1 MNFKG
6 IIIFVI
12 LLGALAFSRQ
22 FFSRTPAFEKPEQS
36 RDRVVAGYYLT
47 NAILEQRDQRG
58 KPLYRLQAERIE
70 QFPNSDLVRLS
81 MVRINYPG
89 SGQDLGWDLSADEGE
104 IMAEGRKI
112 VLRKNVRALERGEN
126 ARRLIKTSVLIFDP
140 VKSIASTDADVIFEL
155 DGYSLS
161 ATGMTADLKAHT
173 VELQSTV
180 NARFEP

>member
-1 MNFKG
+1 VNFKG
-6 IIIFVI
+6 IITFVI
-12 LLGALAFSRQ
+12 LLGALVFSRQ
-22 FFSRTPAFEKPEQS
+22 FFSRAPAFDKPEQS
-36 RDRVVAGYYLT
+36 RDRAVAGYYLT
-47 NAILEQRDQRG
+47 NAILEQSDQSG

-81 MVRINYPG
+81 MVRVNYPG
-89 SGQDLGWDLSADEGE
+89 NGPGQGWDLSANEGE
-104 IMAEGRKI
+104 IMGAGRKI
-112 VLRKNVRALERGEN
+112 VLRNNVQALERGGN

-140 VKSIASTDADVIFEL
+140 VKSIASTDADVILEL

-161 ATGMTADLKAHT
+161 ATGLIADLKAHT